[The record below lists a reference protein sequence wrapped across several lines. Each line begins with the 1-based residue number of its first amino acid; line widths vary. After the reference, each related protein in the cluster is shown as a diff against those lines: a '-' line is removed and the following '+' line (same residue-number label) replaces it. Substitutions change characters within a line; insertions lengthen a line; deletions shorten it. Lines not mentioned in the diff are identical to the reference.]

1 MKNKQRD
8 EDKIIAALDTL
19 AESISHLSDLSTR
32 YDAHIDSAVKRN
44 DDDSVKQLIKQ
55 KMGVNI
61 MIEQLSRLKESI
73 ILGACTSKTISEIR
87 KLPGSISDCTTS
99 LSNTANLGKVA
110 NDIARI
116 MQDVQKPSDSISALA
131 SSEVKTKSGDDEATD
146 GFIAEY
152 EAALVRAKA
161 NTYNSQAPDTSTET
175 QGWCAEIFD
184 ANKSAVVRITA
195 LAKPRKI
202 NGTGFII
209 SDKGYLL
216 TNAHIVFDKQND
228 CYYPKI
234 SMSFVGEQKSY
245 DLKVLFSDRE
255 ADVALCRFDPNE
267 TASFTCVKRISDY
280 SKLKQGADC
289 VAIGNGFGMGLAP
302 ISGTVRFTKSREG
315 NLVYTVP
322 SNPGDSGAPVF
333 NRNGECIGI
342 NKSRIV
348 TVNGEEADGFAN
360 ATPMDTIEK
369 LLREWVDKN
378 NFAI

>member
-1 MKNKQRD
+1 M
-8 EDKIIAALDTL
+8 L
-19 AESISHLSDLSTR
+19 
-32 YDAHIDSAVKRN
+32 V
-44 DDDSVKQLIKQ
+44 
-55 KMGVNI
+55 
-61 MIEQLSRLKESI
+61 
-73 ILGACTSKTISEIR
+73 ILGHVVVVLVVVVVVGRVYLAVAYYVGNKAYAPLLLRVALCSRDVDFAHFVGEVYG
-87 KLPGSISDCTTS
+87 LHVGSSHKCVDHVPQVRTC

-116 MQDVQKPSDSISALA
+116 MQDVQKPSDGISALA
-131 SSEVKTKSGDDEATD
+131 SSEVRAKSSDDEATD
-146 GFIAEY
+146 GFMAEY
-152 EAALVRAKA
+152 EAALARAKA

-195 LAKPRKI
+195 LAKSRKI

-228 CYYPKI
+228 CYYTKI
-234 SMSFVGEQKSY
+234 TMSFVGEQKSY

-255 ADVALCRFDPNE
+255 ADVALCRFDPKE

-342 NKSRIV
+342 NKSRIM

-360 ATPMDTIEK
+360 ATPMDTIDS
-369 LLREWVDKN
+369 LLKQWIDNINEER
-378 NFAI
+378 